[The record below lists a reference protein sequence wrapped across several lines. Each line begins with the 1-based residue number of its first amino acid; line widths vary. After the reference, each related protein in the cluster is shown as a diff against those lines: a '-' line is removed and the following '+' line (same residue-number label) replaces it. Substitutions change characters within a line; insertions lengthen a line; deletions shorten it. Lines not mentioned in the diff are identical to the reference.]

1 MNPAPPAPARSRW
14 SFPLGR
20 LFGIAVRVHVTFVLL
35 LAFVG
40 VAYGLQGGP
49 AAALGGVAFFA
60 LLFLC
65 VLSHEFGHAL
75 AARQFGI
82 RTRDIT
88 LLPIGG
94 LARLER
100 LPERP
105 AQELWV
111 ALAGPLVNVVIAG
124 GLLAGLALSGRSPG
138 TDWAIMGGSLAER
151 LLAANVFLVGFNL
164 LPAFPMDGGRVLRSL
179 LAMQMPF
186 ARATR
191 IAARIGQGMAV
202 VFGFVGLFL
211 NPLLILIALFV
222 WVGAAQEAAAAEW
235 KASFAGAPVRAAM
248 LTDFRTLAPDDRL
261 GDVARL
267 LLAGSQRDFPVL
279 EDGRLVGMLCHQ
291 DCFAA
296 LQQGGETV
304 PVRAIMRTDF
314 RVVSPDQPLETAL
327 AESAEN
333 ALPVRPVMVQGR
345 LMGLL
350 TAENV
355 GEFVMIRRALARRP
369 AAAAPVPPAPAVPP
383 VIGRPAV
390 PGYAGPLP
398 PVISGAGWRGHA

>member
-1 MNPAPPAPARSRW
+1 MNPTAPPPTRSAW
-14 SFPLGR
+14 SFTLGR
-20 LFGIAVRVHVTFVLL
+20 WFGIEVRMHVTFILL
-35 LAFVG
+35 LGFVG
-40 VAYGLQGGP
+40 VAYGLRGGVG
-49 AAALGGVAFFA
+49 AALAGVVFFA

-65 VLSHEFGHAL
+65 VLLHEFGHAL
-75 AARQFGI
+75 AARQYGI

-124 GLLAGLALSGRSPG
+124 GLFLGLMLSGRG
-138 TDWAIMGGSLAER
+138 ALILHGITEGSLVAR
-151 LLAANVFLVGFNL
+151 LLAANVFLVVFNL

-202 VFGFVGLFL
+202 LFGFVGLFL

-222 WVGAAQEAAAAEW
+222 WIGAAQEAQAAEW
-235 KASFAGAPVRAAM
+235 KASFAGVPVRAAM
-248 LTDFRTLAPDDRL
+248 LTDFRVLTPEDTL
-261 GDVARL
+261 GDAARL
-267 LLAGSQRDFPVL
+267 LLAGSQRDFPVVA
-279 EDGRLVGMLCHQ
+279 DGRLVGILCHQ
-291 DCFAA
+291 DCFEA
-296 LQQGGETV
+296 LQRGGETV
-304 PVRAIMRTDF
+304 PVGAIMRTGF
-314 RVVSPDQPLETAL
+314 RVVTPDQPLEAAL
-327 AESAEN
+327 AEGAEN
-333 ALPVRPVMVQGR
+333 ALPVLPVAEQGR
-345 LMGLL
+345 LVGLL

-355 GEFVMIRRALARRP
+355 GEFVMIRRALANHPAMRP
-369 AAAAPVPPAPAVPP
+369 AAPPARDVPPIIGAPE
-383 VIGRPAV
+383 RPQ
-390 PGYAGPLP
+390 YAGPLP
-398 PVISGAGWRGHA
+398 PLLHGR